1 MNRRRLMQ
9 TLMAPKK
16 KTKANSKTKK
26 TDKEE
31 LAPAEDQFEII
42 SIEDLTEDEIREV
55 VPNLMQVDM
64 EKSSPRAINFCGDL
78 NEESASAIISAMIY
92 HNHNNRLVM
101 VNEQQTK
108 QYHAVKPMQFYI
120 STFGGNA
127 ADMFGIHDLMVSMK
141 HSTPIETVGLG
152 KVMSAGVLLLASGAE
167 NSRFIGENTRV
178 MIHSLRAGHA
188 GAMHELETE
197 YEETRWLQDQYVQAL
212 SSVTNMS
219 KRMIKKMMERKT
231 NVYINAEQ
239 AIEYG
244 IADKILKPS
253 YWDEGE

>member
-1 MNRRRLMQ
+1 M
-9 TLMAPKK
+9 PKK
-16 KTKANSKTKK
+16 KTTTKSRDK
-26 TDKEE
+26 KEE
-31 LAPAEDQFEII
+31 VEVLIEDDTLLAMEVI

-55 VPNLMQVDM
+55 VPTLVEVPT
-64 EKSSPRAINFCGDL
+64 EKRTPRAINFCGDL

-92 HNHNNRLVM
+92 HNHNNNLVL
-101 VNEQQTK
+101 VNQEQTK
-108 QYHAVKPMQFYI
+108 QYMAVKPMQFYI

-127 ADMFGIHDLMVSMK
+127 ADMFGIHDLMLSMRA
-141 HSTPIETVGLG
+141 STPIETVGLG

-167 NSRFIGENTRV
+167 DSRFIGKNTRV

-197 YEETRWLQDQYVQAL
+197 YEETKWLQDQYIEAL
-212 SSVTNMS
+212 SSVTNMN

-231 NVYINAEQ
+231 NVYINAKQ

-244 IADKILKPS
+244 IADRILDQS
-253 YWDEGE
+253 YWDVPE

>member
-1 MNRRRLMQ
+1 M
-9 TLMAPKK
+9 PKK
-16 KTKANSKTKK
+16 KTTQKGREK
-26 TDKEE
+26 KEE
-31 LAPAEDQFEII
+31 VDVLIEDAALSMEVID
-42 SIEDLTEDEIREV
+42 IEDLTVDEIREV
-55 VPNLMQVDM
+55 VPTLVEVPM
-64 EKSSPRAINFCGDL
+64 EKTNPRAINFCGDL

-92 HNHNNRLVM
+92 HNHNNNLVL
-101 VNEQQTK
+101 VNQEKTK
-108 QYHAVKPMQFYI
+108 QYMAVKPMQFYI

-127 ADMFGIHDLMVSMK
+127 ADMFGIHDLMLSMRAA
-141 HSTPIETVGLG
+141 TPIETVGLG

-167 NSRFIGENTRV
+167 GCRFIGRNTRV

-197 YEETRWLQDQYVQAL
+197 YEETKWLQDQYIQAL
-212 SSVTNMS
+212 SSVTNMN

-244 IADKILKPS
+244 IADKLLDQS
-253 YWDEGE
+253 YWDAPE

>member
-1 MNRRRLMQ
+1 MPR
-9 TLMAPKK
+9 KK
-16 KTKANSKTKK
+16 KTTTQKGRDK
-26 TDKEE
+26 KEE
-31 LAPAEDQFEII
+31 VEVLIEDDALSMEVID
-42 SIEDLTEDEIREV
+42 IEDLTVDEIKEV
-55 VPNLMQVDM
+55 VPTLVEVPM
-64 EKSSPRAINFCGDL
+64 EKTTPRAINFCGDL

-92 HNHNNRLVM
+92 HNHNNNLILV
-101 VNEQQTK
+101 NQEKTK
-108 QYHAVKPMQFYI
+108 QYMAVKPMQFYI

-127 ADMFGIHDLMVSMK
+127 ADMFGIHDLMISMRAA
-141 HSTPIETVGLG
+141 TPIETVGLG

-167 NSRFIGENTRV
+167 GCRFIGKNTRV

-197 YEETRWLQDQYVQAL
+197 YEETKWLQDQYIQAL
-212 SSVTNMS
+212 ASVTNMN

-244 IADKILKPS
+244 IADKLLDQS
-253 YWDEGE
+253 YWDAPE

>member
-1 MNRRRLMQ
+1 M
-9 TLMAPKK
+9 PKK
-16 KTKANSKTKK
+16 KTTQKGREK
-26 TDKEE
+26 KEE
-31 LAPAEDQFEII
+31 VDVLIEDDALSMEVID
-42 SIEDLTEDEIREV
+42 IEDLTVDEIREV
-55 VPNLMQVDM
+55 VPTLVEVPM
-64 EKSSPRAINFCGDL
+64 EKTNPRAINFCGDL

-92 HNHNNRLVM
+92 HNHNNNLVL
-101 VNEQQTK
+101 VNQEKTK
-108 QYHAVKPMQFYI
+108 QYMAVKPMQFYI

-127 ADMFGIHDLMVSMK
+127 ADMFGIHDLMLSMRAA
-141 HSTPIETVGLG
+141 TPIETVGLG

-167 NSRFIGENTRV
+167 GCRFIGRNTRV

-197 YEETRWLQDQYVQAL
+197 YEETKWLQDQYIQAL
-212 SSVTNMS
+212 SSVTNMN

-244 IADKILKPS
+244 IADKLLDQS
-253 YWDEGE
+253 YWDAPE

>member
-1 MNRRRLMQ
+1 MPR
-9 TLMAPKK
+9 K
-16 KTKANSKTKK
+16 KTTQKGREK
-26 TDKEE
+26 KEE
-31 LAPAEDQFEII
+31 VDVLIEDDALSMEVID
-42 SIEDLTEDEIREV
+42 IEDLTVDEIREV
-55 VPNLMQVDM
+55 VPTLVEVPM
-64 EKSSPRAINFCGDL
+64 EKTNPRAINFCGDL

-92 HNHNNRLVM
+92 HNHNNNLVL
-101 VNEQQTK
+101 VNQEKTK
-108 QYHAVKPMQFYI
+108 QYMAVKPMQFYI

-127 ADMFGIHDLMVSMK
+127 ADMFGIHDLMLSMRAA
-141 HSTPIETVGLG
+141 TPIETVGLG

-167 NSRFIGENTRV
+167 GCRFIGRNTRV

-197 YEETRWLQDQYVQAL
+197 YEETKWLQDQYIQAL
-212 SSVTNMS
+212 SSVTNMN

-244 IADKILKPS
+244 IADKLLDQS
-253 YWDEGE
+253 YWDAPE

>member
-1 MNRRRLMQ
+1 MPR
-9 TLMAPKK
+9 KK
-16 KTKANSKTKK
+16 KTTTQKGRDK
-26 TDKEE
+26 KEE
-31 LAPAEDQFEII
+31 VEVLIEDDALSMEVID
-42 SIEDLTEDEIREV
+42 IEDLTVDEIKEV
-55 VPNLMQVDM
+55 VPTLVEVPM
-64 EKSSPRAINFCGDL
+64 EKTTPRAINFCGDL

-92 HNHNNRLVM
+92 HNHNNNLILV
-101 VNEQQTK
+101 NQEKTK
-108 QYHAVKPMQFYI
+108 QYMAVKPMQFYI

-127 ADMFGIHDLMVSMK
+127 ADMFGIHDLMISMRAA
-141 HSTPIETVGLG
+141 TPIETVGLG

-167 NSRFIGENTRV
+167 GCRFIGKNTRV

-197 YEETRWLQDQYVQAL
+197 YEETKWLQAQYIQAL
-212 SSVTNMS
+212 ASVTNMN

-244 IADKILKPS
+244 IADKLLDQS
-253 YWDEGE
+253 YWDAPE

>member
-1 MNRRRLMQ
+1 MPR
-9 TLMAPKK
+9 KK
-16 KTKANSKTKK
+16 KTTTQKGREK
-26 TDKEE
+26 KEE
-31 LAPAEDQFEII
+31 VDVLIEDDALSMEVI

-55 VPNLMQVDM
+55 VPTLVEVPM
-64 EKSSPRAINFCGDL
+64 EKRNPRAINFCGDL

-92 HNHNNRLVM
+92 HNHNNNLVL
-101 VNEQQTK
+101 VNQEKTK
-108 QYHAVKPMQFYI
+108 QYMAVKPMQFYI

-127 ADMFGIHDLMVSMK
+127 ADMFGIHDLMLSMR
-141 HSTPIETVGLG
+141 SATPIETVGLG

-167 NSRFIGENTRV
+167 GSRFIGKNTRV

-197 YEETRWLQDQYVQAL
+197 YEETKWLQDQYIQAL
-212 SSVTNMS
+212 SSVTNMN

-231 NVYINAEQ
+231 NVYINANQ

-244 IADKILKPS
+244 IADRILDQS
-253 YWDEGE
+253 YWDVPE

>member
-1 MNRRRLMQ
+1 M
-9 TLMAPKK
+9 PKK
-16 KTKANSKTKK
+16 KTTQKGREK
-26 TDKEE
+26 KEE
-31 LAPAEDQFEII
+31 VEVLIEDDALSMEVID
-42 SIEDLTEDEIREV
+42 IEDLTVEEIRDV
-55 VPNLMQVDM
+55 VPTLVEVPM
-64 EKSSPRAINFCGDL
+64 EKTNPRAINFCGDL

-92 HNHNNRLVM
+92 HNHNNNLILV
-101 VNEQQTK
+101 NQEKTK
-108 QYHAVKPMQFYI
+108 QYMAVKPMQFYI

-127 ADMFGIHDLMVSMK
+127 ADMFGIHDLMLSMRAA
-141 HSTPIETVGLG
+141 TPIETVGLG

-167 NSRFIGENTRV
+167 GCRFIGRNTRV

-197 YEETRWLQDQYVQAL
+197 YEETKWLQDQYIQAL
-212 SSVTNMS
+212 SSVTNMN

-244 IADKILKPS
+244 IADKLLDQS
-253 YWDEGE
+253 YWDAPE

>member
-1 MNRRRLMQ
+1 M
-9 TLMAPKK
+9 PKK
-16 KTKANSKTKK
+16 KTTTKSRDK
-26 TDKEE
+26 KEE
-31 LAPAEDQFEII
+31 VEVLIEDDALSAMEVI

-55 VPNLMQVDM
+55 VPTLVEVPT
-64 EKSSPRAINFCGDL
+64 EKRTPRAINFCGDL

-92 HNHNNRLVM
+92 HNHNNNLVL
-101 VNEQQTK
+101 VNQEQTK
-108 QYHAVKPMQFYI
+108 QYMAVKPMQFYI

-127 ADMFGIHDLMVSMK
+127 ADMFGIHDLMLSMRA
-141 HSTPIETVGLG
+141 STPIETVGLG

-167 NSRFIGENTRV
+167 DSRFIGKNTRV

-197 YEETRWLQDQYVQAL
+197 YEETKWLQDQYIEAL
-212 SSVTNMS
+212 SSVTNMN

-231 NVYINAEQ
+231 NVYINAKQ

-244 IADKILKPS
+244 IADRILDQS
-253 YWDEGE
+253 YWDVPE

>member
-1 MNRRRLMQ
+1 MMRFQ
-9 TLMAPKK
+9 VI
-16 KTKANSKTKK
+16 
-26 TDKEE
+26 D
-31 LAPAEDQFEII
+31 
-42 SIEDLTEDEIREV
+42 IEDLTVDEIREV
-55 VPNLMQVDM
+55 VPTLVEVPM
-64 EKSSPRAINFCGDL
+64 EKTNPRAINFCGDL

-92 HNHNNRLVM
+92 HNHNNNLVL
-101 VNEQQTK
+101 VNQEKTK
-108 QYHAVKPMQFYI
+108 QYMAVKPMQFYI

-127 ADMFGIHDLMVSMK
+127 ADMFGIHDLMLSMRAA
-141 HSTPIETVGLG
+141 TPIETVGLG

-167 NSRFIGENTRV
+167 GCRFIGRNTRV

-197 YEETRWLQDQYVQAL
+197 YEETKWLQDQYIQAL
-212 SSVTNMS
+212 SSVTNMN

-244 IADKILKPS
+244 IADKLLDQS
-253 YWDEGE
+253 YWDAPE

>member
-1 MNRRRLMQ
+1 M
-9 TLMAPKK
+9 PKK
-16 KTKANSKTKK
+16 KTTQKGRDK
-26 TDKEE
+26 KEE
-31 LAPAEDQFEII
+31 VEVLIEDDALSMEVID
-42 SIEDLTEDEIREV
+42 IEDLTVDEIREV
-55 VPNLMQVDM
+55 VPTLVEVPM
-64 EKSSPRAINFCGDL
+64 EKTTPRAINFCGDL

-92 HNHNNRLVM
+92 HNHNNNLILV
-101 VNEQQTK
+101 NQEKTK
-108 QYHAVKPMQFYI
+108 QYMAVKPMQFYI

-127 ADMFGIHDLMVSMK
+127 ADMFGIHDLMLSMRAA
-141 HSTPIETVGLG
+141 TPIETVGLG

-167 NSRFIGENTRV
+167 GCRFIGRNTRV

-197 YEETRWLQDQYVQAL
+197 YEETKWLQDQYIQAL
-212 SSVTNMS
+212 ASVTNMN

-244 IADKILKPS
+244 IADKLLDQS
-253 YWDEGE
+253 YWDAPE

>member
-1 MNRRRLMQ
+1 M
-9 TLMAPKK
+9 PKK
-16 KTKANSKTKK
+16 KTTQKGREK
-26 TDKEE
+26 KEE
-31 LAPAEDQFEII
+31 VDVLIEDDALSMEVID
-42 SIEDLTEDEIREV
+42 IEDLTVDEIREV
-55 VPNLMQVDM
+55 VPTLVEVPM
-64 EKSSPRAINFCGDL
+64 EKTNPRAINFCGDL

-92 HNHNNRLVM
+92 HNHNNNLVL
-101 VNEQQTK
+101 VNQEKTK
-108 QYHAVKPMQFYI
+108 QYMAVKPMQFYI

-127 ADMFGIHDLMVSMK
+127 ADMFGIHDLMLSMRAA
-141 HSTPIETVGLG
+141 TPIETVGLG

-167 NSRFIGENTRV
+167 GCRFIGRNTRV

-197 YEETRWLQDQYVQAL
+197 YEETKWLQDQYIQAL
-212 SSVTNMS
+212 SSVTNMN

-244 IADKILKPS
+244 IADKLGRSRIRK
-253 YWDEGE
+253 W

>member
-1 MNRRRLMQ
+1 MNHRQLMQ

-16 KTKANSKTKK
+16 KTTSKTRSKK
-26 TDKEE
+26 KDKEE
-31 LAPAEDQFEII
+31 LAPAEDEFEII
-42 SIEDLTEDEIREV
+42 SVEDMTEDEIREV
-55 VPNLMQVDM
+55 VPNLIQLEM
-64 EKSSPRAINFCGDL
+64 EKSTPRAINFCGDL

-92 HNHNNRLVM
+92 HNHNNKLVM
-101 VNEQQTK
+101 INEQQTK
-108 QYHAVKPMQFYI
+108 QYHAVRPMQFYI
-120 STFGGNA
+120 STFGGSA
-127 ADMFGIHDLMVSMK
+127 ADMFGIRDLMISMREP
-141 HSTPIETVGLG
+141 TPIETVGLG

-197 YEETRWLQDQYVQAL
+197 YEETRWLQDQYIQAL
-212 SSVTNMS
+212 SKVTNMS

-239 AIEYG
+239 AIEFG

-253 YWDEGE
+253 YWSEGE

>member
-1 MNRRRLMQ
+1 M
-9 TLMAPKK
+9 PKK
-16 KTKANSKTKK
+16 KTTTKSRDK
-26 TDKEE
+26 KEE
-31 LAPAEDQFEII
+31 VEVLIEDDALSAMEVI

-55 VPNLMQVDM
+55 VPTLVEVPT
-64 EKSSPRAINFCGDL
+64 EKKTPRAINFCGDL

-92 HNHNNRLVM
+92 HNHNNDLVL
-101 VNEQQTK
+101 VNQEQTK
-108 QYHAVKPMQFYI
+108 QYMAVRPMQFYI

-127 ADMFGIHDLMVSMK
+127 ADMFGIHDLMLSMRS
-141 HSTPIETVGLG
+141 STPIETVGLG

-167 NSRFIGENTRV
+167 GCRFIGKNTRV

-197 YEETRWLQDQYVQAL
+197 YEETKWLQDQYIEAL
-212 SSVTNMS
+212 SSVTNMN

-231 NVYINAEQ
+231 NVYINAKQ

-244 IADKILKPS
+244 IADRILDQS
-253 YWDEGE
+253 YWDAPE